1 MHKHKKPANRAV
13 WTGSSLQDVDL
24 EDFDSTAF
32 ALSVRSSARF
42 ILLQIGGGFGC
53 ILVPGRNRSTYH
65 THPQT
70 ISAGS
75 LQFWSILYNCRE
87 STGQVPASAINR
99 TSWKGDVG
107 SGVRPQRLMRSI
119 TIATQ

>member
-42 ILLQIGGGFGC
+42 ILLQIGGGVRLHPGARSESKYLSHPSTDHLRWFLAV
-53 ILVPGRNRSTYH
+53 LVH
-65 THPQT
+65 
-70 ISAGS
+70 S
-75 LQFWSILYNCRE
+75 L
-87 STGQVPASAINR
+87 
-99 TSWKGDVG
+99 
-107 SGVRPQRLMRSI
+107 
-119 TIATQ
+119 

>member
-42 ILLQIGGGFGC
+42 ILLQIGGGGSPVASWC
-53 ILVPGRNRSTYH
+53 QVGIEVLITPIHRPSPLVPCSFGPFFIIAGRARDKS
-65 THPQT
+65 
-70 ISAGS
+70 
-75 LQFWSILYNCRE
+75 
-87 STGQVPASAINR
+87 
-99 TSWKGDVG
+99 
-107 SGVRPQRLMRSI
+107 QRARSI
-119 TIATQ
+119 EQAGKEMWVLASDPSD